1 MVKLYERIRVLAS
14 EDRAQD
20 MVEYAL
26 LAGFIAVAAGALLPN
41 IADSINIIFSRVTSL
56 LSQAAK

>member
-1 MVKLYERIRVLAS
+1 MTSLYEGIRSIVA
-14 EDRAQD
+14 EEEAQD

-41 IADSINIIFSRVTSL
+41 ISQNICIIFSRVTSL

>member
-1 MVKLYERIRVLAS
+1 MVKLHKLIRVLAS

-41 IADSINIIFSRVTSL
+41 IAASINIIFSRVTSL

>member
-1 MVKLYERIRVLAS
+1 MIKLYERIRALAT
-14 EDRAQD
+14 EERAQD

-41 IADSINIIFSRVTSL
+41 ISSQICIIFSRVTSL
-56 LSQAAK
+56 LTQAAT